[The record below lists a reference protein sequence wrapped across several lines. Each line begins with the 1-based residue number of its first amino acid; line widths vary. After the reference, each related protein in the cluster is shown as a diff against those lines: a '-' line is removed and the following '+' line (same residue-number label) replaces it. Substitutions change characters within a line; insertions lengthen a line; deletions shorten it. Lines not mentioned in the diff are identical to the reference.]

1 MRSLGLRKWRG
12 GRKGGRNEGRR
23 ERKIVSLVKERTG
36 RGEVRKAS
44 TAYFNLLLCFAMNEP
59 GLWAHL

>member
-36 RGEVRKAS
+36 RGEVRKTS